1 MFSGFRAW
9 IVSALIAV
17 AFFFLSL
24 ARAFNAGKN
33 QERARQMEEA
43 EAARRR
49 ADQAA
54 RAFDRDGA
62 KARLERGDF

>member
-1 MFSGFRAW
+1 MFSGLRAW
-9 IVSALIAV
+9 VVGVLIAI

-33 QERARQMEEA
+33 QERARQAKEA

-49 ADQAA
+49 ANQAA

-62 KARLERGDF
+62 KARLERGEF